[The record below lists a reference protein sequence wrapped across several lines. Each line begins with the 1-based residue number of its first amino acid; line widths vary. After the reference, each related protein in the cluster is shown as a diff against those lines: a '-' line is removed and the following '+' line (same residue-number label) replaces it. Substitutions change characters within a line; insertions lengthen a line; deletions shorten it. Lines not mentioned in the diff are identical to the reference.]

1 MNDTSLLSP
10 ELETDIIELA
20 QSLIR
25 IKSLPGDE
33 GAAIRLA
40 AQQMTALGYDAVTI
54 DSMGNVVGRI
64 GRGGTTILLDAHV
77 DTVAVHDA
85 AEWAIAPFSG
95 EVRNGRL
102 HGRGSV
108 DMKSAVAAAIYAGI
122 VAKNSG
128 MAAGKTIYVSC
139 TVMEEDCDGEN
150 LKHLFQE
157 LNLKPD
163 YVLICEPSNNQIML
177 GHKGKAQM
185 TITTHGVSA
194 HGAAPE
200 KGQNAIYEMADIIQ
214 RVEQLNLKLPMVNGR
229 KGSLVMSQ
237 IASASASL
245 NAVPTTCEV
254 YLDRRMIPG
263 ETEETI
269 QQEMAQLIAG
279 KNATW
284 AVGVLHKTSW
294 TGHEVRY
301 EPFHLPWQIERDH
314 PLTRACVA
322 AYSETFGT
330 EPTDFGF
337 WDFSTNAVTPVSQG
351 IPTIGFGP
359 GDYKL
364 AHMRDESCDVRQI
377 IDACRFY
384 ISAINNI
391 K

>member
-1 MNDTSLLSP
+1 MNTSNVLSP
-10 ELETDIIELA
+10 QIETEIIELA
-20 QSLIR
+20 QSLVR
-25 IKSLPGDE
+25 IKSLPGE
-33 GAAIRLA
+33 EEAAIKFV
-40 AQQMTALGYDAVTI
+40 AQKMTALGYDEVTI
-54 DSMGNVVGRI
+54 DTMGNVLGRI
-64 GRGGTTILLDAHV
+64 GRGGKTILLDAHV
-77 DTVAVHDA
+77 DTVAVNDA
-85 AEWAIAPFSG
+85 AEWEIDPFSG

-108 DMKSAVAAAIYAGI
+108 DMKSAAAAAVYAGHI
-122 VAKNSG
+122 AKQRG
-128 MAAGKTIYVSC
+128 LAADKTIYVSC

-150 LKHLFQE
+150 LKHLFHE

-163 YVLICEPSNNQIML
+163 YVLICEPSSNQIML

-200 KGQNAIYEMADIIQ
+200 KGQNAIYEMAEIIQ

-245 NAVPTTCEV
+245 NAVPTACEV
-254 YLDRRMIPG
+254 YLDRRMVPG

-279 KNATW
+279 KNASW
-284 AVGVLHKTSW
+284 AIGVLHKTSW
-294 TGHEVRY
+294 TDHEVRY
-301 EPFHLPWQIERDH
+301 EPFHLPWQIDRDH
-314 PLTRACVA
+314 PLTQACITT
-322 AYSETFGT
+322 YRETFGA
-330 EPTDFGF
+330 EPAEFGF
-337 WDFSTNAVTPVSQG
+337 WDFSTNAVTPVSLG

-384 ISAINNI
+384 ISAIHNI
-391 K
+391 